1 MNPPID
7 TVTFDVWNTLL
18 VHEFYDDRVKHARI
32 DRISRALTDAG
43 HQINDG
49 DVSKAYEYTE
59 ACLSSLWKQERDAS
73 LDGHVAM
80 FLEGLGLEASDSNKN
95 ILREPNAKA
104 LLDFKPIL
112 VEEAKETLAVIKEK
126 GYRVGLI
133 SNTGRTPG
141 ETIRLVLEGH
151 GILEYFDS
159 TAFSNEV
166 GYVKPNKRIFETA
179 LDGLGSRPKNT
190 VHIGDSM
197 LLDVYGARTAGMRA
211 ILFSKYTERFE
222 RYALRYYDEGG
233 RCETPD
239 VTVERLTVK
248 VQFAHAAKQ
257 VLARLLI
264 HGGFEVWVLCG

>member
-18 VHEFYDDRVKHARI
+18 VHEFYDDRVKYARI
-32 DRISRALTDAG
+32 DRIRRALADAG
-43 HQINDG
+43 LQFDSG
-49 DVSKAYEYTE
+49 DVSKAYDYTE
-59 ACLSSLWKQERDAS
+59 ACLSSLWRQERDAS

-80 FLEGLGLEASDSNKN
+80 FLEGLGLEASGGNKN
-95 ILREPNAKA
+95 IIREPYAKA
-104 LLDFKPIL
+104 LLDFRPAL
-112 VEEAKETLAVIKEK
+112 VEGAKATLAGIKEK

-166 GYVKPNKRIFETA
+166 GYVKPNKKIFDTA
-179 LDGLGSRPKNT
+179 LEGLGSRPENT
-190 VHIGDSM
+190 VHVGDSM

-211 ILFSKYTERFE
+211 ILFNKYSESFE
-222 RYALRYYDEGG
+222 RYALQYYEAGG
-233 RCETPD
+233 RWEAPD
-239 VTVERLTVK
+239 VIVGRLADVE
-248 VQFAHAAKQ
+248 AALERMVAPGK
-257 VLARLLI
+257 
-264 HGGFEVWVLCG
+264 